1 VTICKVFYFE
11 RNHLKKEFLISLSNL
26 STYLELNKDVK
37 ELVVTGYNQGDQF
50 VLKVKDGQIV
60 YCNKADVV
68 RTIAEMKDNHK
79 TLHLFEVVMG
89 FSFNIEQTYI
99 YSESMEQA
107 QQSLKEWSSI
117 QTIQSFN
124 YIA

>member
-11 RNHLKKEFLISLSNL
+11 RNHLNKAFLISLSNL

-50 VLKVKDGQIV
+50 VLKVKEGQIV

-68 RTIAEMKDNHK
+68 RIIAEKKDNHK
-79 TLHLFEVVMG
+79 TLYLFEVVMG

-107 QQSLKEWSSI
+107 QLSLKEWSSI